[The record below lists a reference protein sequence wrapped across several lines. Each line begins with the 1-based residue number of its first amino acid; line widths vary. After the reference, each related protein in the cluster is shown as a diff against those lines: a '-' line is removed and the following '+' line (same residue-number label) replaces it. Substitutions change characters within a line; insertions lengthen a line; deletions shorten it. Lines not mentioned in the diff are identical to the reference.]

1 MIYVKTDKRTMFFQI
16 ESLMIEEGKEI
27 IIANTSIVLD
37 YLYFK
42 KDNKYKAVY
51 EQDKKKTIYETVE
64 EISVDGVIVYKL
76 S

>member
-1 MIYVKTDKRTMFFQI
+1 MIYVKTDKRTMFFEI

-27 IIANTSIVLD
+27 MIANTSIVLD

-64 EISVDGVIVYKL
+64 EISVDEVIVYKL
-76 S
+76 P